1 MFVCA
6 GSIETFPFAKPVGV
20 GMVETAASVAL
31 LCEKERPREL
41 VFVGTAGSYGRYGLL
56 EIVEAHAAVQIEIA
70 ALQVQAYT
78 PMRDFVAYRRGNYHI
93 GYSADVSRET
103 SPIVN
108 SSNYITTDA
117 QAAEAMLARGIDLEN
132 MEFFAVL
139 ATAARYGIP
148 AKGIFIVTN
157 YCRED
162 AHAMFVSQHAEAKN
176 RLTEYVIT
184 RYIDTK
190 REV

>member
-6 GSIETFPFAKPVGV
+6 GSIETFAFAKPIGI
-20 GMVETAASVAL
+20 GMVEAAASVAC
-31 LCEKERPREL
+31 LCEQARPETI

-70 ALQVQAYT
+70 ALRAQAYT
-78 PMRDFVAYRRGNYHI
+78 PMHDFITYRSGNYQI

-117 QAAEAMLARGIDLEN
+117 YAAETMLARGIDLEN
-132 MEFFAVL
+132 MEFFSVL

-162 AHAMFVSQHAEAKN
+162 AHAMFLSQHAEAKN